1 MACSQTFTH
10 HEGPYVTINTI
21 PQTVLFPDLF
31 DKPLVAT
38 FDRRHASSDGGAVL
52 LKAAERVYGLVAGFA
67 RCLVDRREPGRSGT
81 RWRSCSASGSSALP
95 AVIPMATT
103 PTTSPT
109 TRSTSC
115 CSGGTRWRG
124 RRWPRSRRSRG
135 SRTALAGPPSTS
147 WRASWRCGSS
157 SGISAGW
164 TGGRGASRSTWI
176 RPTTRRTAPSSSP
189 SSTGTTIAGATCR
202 CWRF

>member
-1 MACSQTFTH
+1 M
-10 HEGPYVTINTI
+10 TINTI
-21 PQTVLFPDLF
+21 PETVLFPDLF

-67 RCLVDRREPGRSGT
+67 RCLVDRREPGKIRHTLAELLGQ
-81 RWRSCSASGSSALP
+81 RIFGIACGHPDGNDANHLADDPIHKLLL
-95 AVIPMATT
+95 
-103 PTTSPT
+103 
-109 TRSTSC
+109 
-115 CSGGTRWRG
+115 G
-124 RRWPRSRRSRG
+124 RDPVAG
-135 SRTALAGPPSTS
+135 EALASQPTNLSVRERCRPLRPLRAGD
-147 WRASWRCGSS
+147 ASWRCGSS
-157 SGISAGW
+157 SGISTGW
-164 TGGRGASRSTWI
+164 TGGRGGSRSTWI